1 MYNEYLMPNIY
12 FNLKFSLRLSLHSN
26 YKIYI
31 VGPLGL
37 NTGSVLLVTVL
48 ISCLLLC
55 ELVHLHNLDKLG
67 HLLLLFFQLLLLLL
81 LLQALHTPAKE
92 LQLLIY
98 TILAEQIHPN
108 QNYLMA

>member
-1 MYNEYLMPNIY
+1 MPNIY

-37 NTGSVLLVTVL
+37 NTGSELLSVL

-55 ELVHLHNLDKLG
+55 ELVHLHILDKLG
-67 HLLLLFFQLLLLLL
+67 HLVLFFQLLLLLL

-92 LQLLIY
+92 VQLLIY
-98 TILAEQIHPN
+98 TILAEQLHPN

>member
-1 MYNEYLMPNIY
+1 MPNIY

-37 NTGSVLLVTVL
+37 NTGSELLSVL

-67 HLLLLFFQLLLLLL
+67 HLLFLFFQLLLLFL

-98 TILAEQIHPN
+98 TILVEQIHPN

>member
-1 MYNEYLMPNIY
+1 MPIIY
-12 FNLKFSLRLSLHSN
+12 FNLKFSLQLSLHSN

-37 NTGSVLLVTVL
+37 NTGSELLSVL

-67 HLLLLFFQLLLLLL
+67 HLILLFFQLLLLLL

-98 TILAEQIHPN
+98 TMLVEQIHPN

>member
-1 MYNEYLMPNIY
+1 MPNIY
-12 FNLKFSLRLSLHSN
+12 RNLKFSLELSLRSN
-26 YKIYI
+26 YEIYI
-31 VGPLGL
+31 VGPLLLGL
-37 NTGSVLLVTVL
+37 NTGSKLLTVL

-55 ELVHLHNLDKLG
+55 EFVHLHNLDKLG
-67 HLLLLFFQLLLLLL
+67 HLPFLFFQLPLLFL

>member
-1 MYNEYLMPNIY
+1 MPNIY
-12 FNLKFSLRLSLHSN
+12 KNLKFSLELSLHSN
-26 YKIYI
+26 FEIYI
-31 VGPLGL
+31 VGPLVLGL
-37 NTGSVLLVTVL
+37 NTGSELLSVL

-55 ELVHLHNLDKLG
+55 ELFHLHNLDKLG
-67 HLLLLFFQLLLLLL
+67 HLILLFFQLLLLLL

-98 TILAEQIHPN
+98 KMLVEQIHPN